1 MEFILSDQH
10 QMMQKLFRDF
20 AQKEIAP
27 NAAKYDETAQFPA
40 DNIKKM
46 GELGFMGIPIPEEY
60 GGAGA
65 DFLTYILCVE
75 EISRACASTGVILS
89 VHTSV
94 GTFPILYFGTDEQI
108 KKYVPKLATGEY
120 LGAFALT
127 EPGAGSDASG
137 LRTLAKKDG
146 EDYVI
151 NGSKIFISNG
161 GHAHVYT
168 VFATVD
174 RSLGT
179 KGITAF
185 LVDKDTPGFRVGAI
199 EKKMGLNADITTEL
213 VFEDCRIPA
222 SQRLGKEGEG
232 FKIAMSLLDG
242 GRIGIGAQGLGIAQA
257 AYDEA
262 LKYAQFREQFGQPIF
277 NNQAIAF
284 KLADMATQIEAA
296 RLLVYQAAYRK
307 ENGLPCGKQ
316 ASMAKYFATDT
327 AMAVTTEAVQIFGG
341 YGYSREYPVERLMRD
356 AKITQIYEGTNQIQR
371 LVIAKALEKGL

>member
-27 NAAKYDETAQFPA
+27 NAAKYDEIAQFPA

-257 AYDEA
+257 AFDEA

>member
-1 MEFILSDQH
+1 MELILSDQH
-10 QMMQKLFRDF
+10 QMMQKIFRQF
-20 AQKEIAP
+20 ADKEIAP
-27 NAAKYDETAQFPA
+27 NAAKYDELAQFPA

-46 GELGFMGIPIPEEY
+46 GAQGFMGIPIPEEY

-94 GTFPILYFGTDEQI
+94 GTFPVLYYGTEEQ
-108 KKYVPKLATGEY
+108 KQKYVPKLATGEY

-127 EPGAGSDASG
+127 EPGAGSDASA
-137 LRTLAKKDG
+137 LRTLAKKAGD
-146 EDYVI
+146 DYVL
-151 NGSKIFISNG
+151 NGTKIFISNG
-161 GHAHVYT
+161 GHADVYT

-174 RSLGT
+174 RSQGI

-185 LVDKDTPGFRVGAI
+185 LVDKDTPGFKIGAV

-213 VFEDCRIPA
+213 VFEDCRIPVT
-222 SQRLGKEGEG
+222 QRLGQVGEG
-232 FKIAMSLLDG
+232 FNIAMSLLDG

-262 LKYAQFREQFGQPIF
+262 LKYAQVREQFGQPIF
-277 NNQAIAF
+277 NFQAIAF
-284 KLADMATQIEAA
+284 KLADMATQIEAS
-296 RLLVYQAAYRK
+296 RLLVYQAAFRK
-307 ENGLPCGKQ
+307 ENKLPCSKQ
-316 ASMAKYFATDT
+316 AAMAKMYATDT
-327 AMAVTTEAVQIFGG
+327 AMAVTTEAVQVLGG

-371 LVIAKALEKGL
+371 LVIAKAIAKEY

>member
-1 MEFILSDQH
+1 MEFKLNEQH
-10 QMMQKLFRDF
+10 QMMQKLFYDF

-27 NAAKYDETAQFPA
+27 KAAMYDETAQFPA
-40 DNIKKM
+40 DNIRKM
-46 GELGFMGIPIPEEY
+46 GELGFMGIPIPQEY
-60 GGAGA
+60 DGAGA
-65 DFLTYILCVE
+65 DFLTYILCIE

-94 GTFPILYFGTDEQI
+94 GTFPILYFGTEEQK
-108 KKYVPKLATGEY
+108 KKYLSKLATGKY

-146 EDYVI
+146 DDYVL
-151 NGSKIFISNG
+151 NGTKNFISNG
-161 GHAHVYT
+161 GHANVYT
-168 VFATVD
+168 VFATVN
-174 RSLGT
+174 RSLGS
-179 KGITAF
+179 KGITAL
-185 LVDKDTPGFRVGAI
+185 LVDKDTAGFRVGTA

-222 SQRLGKEGEG
+222 SQRLGQECEG
-232 FKIAMSLLDG
+232 FRIAMSLLDG
-242 GRIGIGAQGLGIAQA
+242 GRIGIAAQGLGIAQA

-262 LKYAQFREQFGQPIF
+262 LKHAQFREQFGQPIF

-296 RLLVYQAAYRK
+296 RLLVYQAAFRK

-371 LVIAKALEKGL
+371 LVIAKALGKGL

>member
-1 MEFILSDQH
+1 MEFKLNEQH
-10 QMMQKLFRDF
+10 QMMQKLFYDF

-27 NAAKYDETAQFPA
+27 KAAMYDETAQFPA
-40 DNIKKM
+40 DNIRKM
-46 GELGFMGIPIPEEY
+46 GELGFMGIPIPQEY
-60 GGAGA
+60 DGAGA
-65 DFLTYILCVE
+65 DFLTYILCIE

-94 GTFPILYFGTDEQI
+94 GTFPILYFGTEEQK
-108 KKYVPKLATGEY
+108 KKYLSKLATGKY

-146 EDYVI
+146 DDYVL
-151 NGSKIFISNG
+151 NGTKNFISNG
-161 GHAHVYT
+161 GHANVYT

-174 RSLGT
+174 RSLGS
-179 KGITAF
+179 KGITAL
-185 LVDKDTPGFRVGAI
+185 LVDKDTAGFRVGTA

-222 SQRLGKEGEG
+222 SQRLGQEGEG
-232 FKIAMSLLDG
+232 FRIAMSLLDG
-242 GRIGIGAQGLGIAQA
+242 GRIGIAAQGLGIAQA

-262 LKYAQFREQFGQPIF
+262 LKHAQFREQFGQPIF

-296 RLLVYQAAYRK
+296 RLLVYQAAFRK

-371 LVIAKALEKGL
+371 LVIAKALGKGL

>member
-1 MEFILSDQH
+1 MEFKLSGQH
-10 QMMQKLFRDF
+10 QMMQKLFREF
-20 AQKEIAP
+20 CQKEIAP
-27 NAAKYDETAQFPA
+27 YAAENDVKAVFPTEIIRKLGAQ
-40 DNIKKM
+40 
-46 GELGFMGIPIPEEY
+46 GFMGIPIPAEY

-75 EISRACASTGVILS
+75 EVSRACASTGVILA

-94 GTFPILYFGTDEQI
+94 GTFPILNFGTAEQ
-108 KKYVPKLATGEY
+108 KQKYVPKLAAGEY
-120 LGAFALT
+120 VGAFALT
-127 EPGAGSDASG
+127 EPDAGSDASA

-146 EDYVI
+146 DDYVL
-151 NGSKIFISNG
+151 NGTKIFISNG
-161 GHAHVYT
+161 GHAQVYT

-174 RSLGT
+174 RALGA

-185 LVDKDTPGFRVGAI
+185 LVEKDTPGFRVGAI
-199 EKKMGLNADITTEL
+199 EKKMGLNADVTTEL
-213 VFEDCRIPA
+213 IFEDCRIPA

-257 AYDEA
+257 AFDEA
-262 LKYAQFREQFGQPIF
+262 LKYAQSREQFNQPIF
-277 NNQAIAF
+277 NFQAIAF
-284 KLADMATQIEAA
+284 KLAEMATQIAAA
-296 RLLVYQAAYRK
+296 RLLVYQAAFRK
-307 ENGLPCGKQ
+307 ENGLPNGKQ
-316 ASMAKYFATDT
+316 ASMAKMFATDT
-327 AMAVTTEAVQIFGG
+327 AMAVATEAVQMLGG